1 MTAMAFGRRH
11 MRFMKEAEEPWM
23 LLYIEKEVQKCAR
36 FQFNDSE
43 RAVGGG
49 VQGVKNFFAF
59 HRQQHIEKVLT
70 AVEIGVKSSASQA
83 SPLHDAGDGGVGVAV
98 FTNNLGCG
106 LADQRA

>member
-1 MTAMAFGRRH
+1 MTAVAFGGRH
-11 MRFMKEAEEPWM
+11 MRLMKEAEEPWM

-36 FQFNDSE
+36 FQFNNSE

-49 VQGVKNFFAF
+49 VQGVENFFAF

-70 AVEIGVKSSASQA
+70 AVEISIESSAREA

-98 FTNNLGCG
+98 FTNNFGCG
-106 LADQRA
+106 LAYQRA